1 MRRAPAGN
9 LGTDPVV
16 LLLLAL
22 VVTLLLGAV
31 AYVVF
36 VHPKLAN
43 PVMAAATVAAPL
55 VAVLIAVLLRV
66 VDGAGPRAEGA
77 LHAAPPPVAR
87 TA

>member
-1 MRRAPAGN
+1 M
-9 LGTDPVV
+9 
-16 LLLLAL
+16 
-22 VVTLLLGAV
+22 
-31 AYVVF
+31 VF
-36 VHPKLAN
+36 THPKLVN

-55 VAVLIAVLLRV
+55 VPVLIAVLLCV

>member
-1 MRRAPAGN
+1 M
-9 LGTDPVV
+9 
-16 LLLLAL
+16 
-22 VVTLLLGAV
+22 
-31 AYVVF
+31 VF